1 MRLHIDVEVPK
12 LVDWTG
18 QILTLLI
25 SAIIGTIFVHI
36 GAKLAKISDATI
48 MKAFEVALI
57 GAILSMILGLII
69 PLGGLIGFIL
79 VIAVIKYIYDTSW
92 GKAIVAWI
100 IYIVVLIIVIVI
112 LGVIIGAALFM
123 AMG

>member
-1 MRLHIDVEVPK
+1 MEVPK
-12 LVDWTG
+12 LVDWTSE
-18 QILTLLI
+18 ILRLI
-25 SAIIGTIFVHI
+25 VTVIVGTIFIHI
-36 GAKLAKISDATI
+36 GAKLAKISNATI

-57 GAILSMILGLII
+57 GAILSMILGFII

-100 IYIVVLIIVIVI
+100 LFIIVIIVVIVI
-112 LGVIIGAALFM
+112 LGVIAGAALIAVF
-123 AMG
+123 G